1 MGGPGGGWSW
11 GELTDGMVSPVTHQ
25 NNPARPLIKRLLSN
39 PQWRARYLA
48 HVRTVI
54 NEWLDWEVLG
64 PIVNEYIELIDAEVQ
79 QDDKK
84 LYGYNEFKN
93 GAPEDL
99 RDFVNRRREY
109 LLNHPELD
117 RPTPKIL
124 SIDIES
130 ETDPIQSNPVLVKA
144 TLDEAVAA
152 DSVLLYYSTE
162 RYVVFNEVPMTK
174 RGGSYV
180 GNIPAFPPGTTVN
193 YYVEANAVKTHGTTD
208 FSPARAEP
216 NAAEYRVSAPV
227 AKESPIVINELMAA
241 NTKSLADP
249 QGQYEDW
256 LELHN
261 LTNDTVD
268 LSGMYL
274 TDKIDNLKKWAFPE
288 NTTVPGRG
296 YLLVWLDENG
306 KAEIGLHANFKLARN
321 GETVALVDTDARGNQ
336 VLDSVTFEK
345 QERDVALG
353 RWPNGSGE
361 LRHVQTTPGKENM
374 LQ

>member
-1 MGGPGGGWSW
+1 M
-11 GELTDGMVSPVTHQ
+11 
-25 NNPARPLIKRLLSN
+25 
-39 PQWRARYLA
+39 
-48 HVRTVI
+48 
-54 NEWLDWEVLG
+54 
-64 PIVNEYIELIDAEVQ
+64 
-79 QDDKK
+79 
-84 LYGYNEFKN
+84 
-93 GAPEDL
+93 
-99 RDFVNRRREY
+99 
-109 LLNHPELD
+109 
-117 RPTPKIL
+117 
-124 SIDIES
+124 
-130 ETDPIQSNPVLVKA
+130 LVKA
-144 TLDEAVAA
+144 TLGEAVAV

-174 RGGSYV
+174 HGGSYV
-180 GNIPAFPPGTTVN
+180 GNIPAFPPGTTVY
-193 YYVEANAVKTHGTTD
+193 YYVEANAVETHGTTA

-216 NAAEYRVSAPV
+216 NAAAYRVSAPV

-241 NTKSLADP
+241 NTKSLTDP

-274 TDKIDNLKKWAFPE
+274 TDNATIP
-288 NTTVPGRG
+288 PRG

-306 KAEIGLHANFKLARN
+306 NAEIGLHANFKLSRN
-321 GETVALVDTDARGNQ
+321 GETVALVDTDTRGNQ

-361 LRHVQTTPGKENM
+361 LRHVQTTPGKENA